1 MVYTIDYIDKKGRQC
16 CLFDI
21 QVYLEHKKDIWQVGE
36 GWRTEC
42 RCVCFGQ
49 GIAQYIYDGNIEDD
63 ETLKEFQEDVN
74 EIVNIRGF
82 LHEQHRNY
90 WFTGNTAEK
99 DSREVMETVFIPDIE
114 KKLMDFAITWNFK
127 FRK

>member
-1 MVYTIDYIDKKGRQC
+1 MVYTIDYIDKKGRQW

-21 QVYLEHKKDIWQVGE
+21 EVWIEHKKDIWQVEE

-42 RCVCFGQ
+42 GCVCFGQ
-49 GIAQYIYDGNIEDD
+49 GIAQYIYDRNIEDD
-63 ETLKEFQEDVN
+63 ETLKEFQEDVD

-90 WFTGNTAEK
+90 WLTGNTAKKEA
-99 DSREVMETVFIPDIE
+99 REVMETVFIPDIE
-114 KKLMDFAITWNFK
+114 SKLTDFVIKWKFK
-127 FRK
+127 LRK